1 MTKVFSYT
9 NSGIFMIFLSVAL
22 LIAAAASSLYHYT
35 PDPDEY
41 IDLQVNVGMWGNMS
55 VNAYSLNGPAARDLR
70 PNAAAHPDAAK
81 PSPYDVSDLPV
92 SMAPE
97 GVFPYSWFTVP
108 LATIG
113 IIALVSGVY
122 LYRKGEW
129 LRASEDRQR
138 LKYWSAKK

>member
-1 MTKVFSYT
+1 MKVLSYKS
-9 NSGIFMIFLSVAL
+9 SGIFMIFLSVVL
-22 LIAAAASSLYHYT
+22 LIVAAASLFYHYI

-41 IDLQVNVGMWGNMS
+41 IDLQVNVWGNMS
-55 VNAYSLNGPAARDLR
+55 VNAYSLNGPFARDLN
-70 PNAAAHPDAAK
+70 PNAAVHPDAKK
-81 PSPYDVSDLPV
+81 PSSHDISDLPI

-97 GVFPYSWFTVP
+97 GVFPYSWLTLP

-122 LYRKGEW
+122 LYRKDAW
-129 LRASEDRQR
+129 LRASKDRQR